1 VPAALVTGA
10 GRGLGLEIARALA
23 TRGLTVHL
31 TDVDEEA
38 AQAGAARIGANA
50 FSSRL
55 DVRDREACVAAATA
69 TVERA
74 GRLDAWVNNAGVL
87 VTGHVWDHDADTSRL
102 LFDVNTL
109 GTING
114 TLAALGPMRAA
125 GRGHVINVVSLAG
138 LGAPPGEA
146 LYSATK
152 HGAIA
157 FSLGTLAD
165 LRRAGFAEI
174 HVSAVCPDGIWTP
187 MIADK
192 LDDPDA
198 APSFSGVLLRA
209 DDVAPKVAALL
220 DRPRPVLT
228 IPRWRGAFVR
238 LIDAFPR
245 LATRMMP
252 LFMADA
258 RRRQRQW
265 RKRIEAGQAP

>member
-10 GRGLGLEIARALA
+10 GRGLGLQIARALA
-23 TRGLTVHL
+23 ARGLTVHL
-31 TDVDEEA
+31 TDVEAGPAEA
-38 AQAGAARIGANA
+38 AAAAIGAPA
-50 FSSRL
+50 FASAL
-55 DVRDREACVAAATA
+55 DVRDPEACRAAAA
-69 TVERA
+69 VTVERA
-74 GRLDAWVNNAGVL
+74 GSLDVWVNNAGIL
-87 VTGHVWDHDADTSRL
+87 VTGLVWEHDPETRRA
-102 LFDVNTL
+102 LFDVNAL

-114 TLAALGPMRAA
+114 TLAALEPMRAI
-125 GRGHVINVVSLAG
+125 GRGHVINIVSLAG

-146 LYSATK
+146 LYGATK

-165 LRRAGFAEI
+165 LRRAGFREV

-209 DDVAPKVAALL
+209 EAVAPKVVGLL
-220 DRPRPVLT
+220 DRPRPVLA
-228 IPRWRGAFVR
+228 IPRWRGVFVR
-238 LIDAFPR
+238 LIDAFPA

-252 LFMADA
+252 WFMADA
-258 RRRQRQW
+258 KRRQRRW
-265 RKRIEAGQAP
+265 KKRIDAGGGP